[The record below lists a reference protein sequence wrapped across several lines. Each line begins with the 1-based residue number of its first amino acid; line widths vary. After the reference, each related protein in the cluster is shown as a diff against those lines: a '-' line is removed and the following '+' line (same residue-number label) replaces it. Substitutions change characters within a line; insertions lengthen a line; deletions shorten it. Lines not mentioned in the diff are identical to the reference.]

1 MIYRRVAARLRAQD
15 WLAITIEV
23 AIVIVGVFI
32 GTQVSNWNEDRLAR
46 READRMLVEVKPVF
60 GSFIRSI
67 DTAVEYFRVTGAY
80 AKIATAGWNGDP
92 SVSDEQFVIAAY
104 QAGQIYLTGLS
115 GNGLGMLIGSDRL
128 RNITDAE
135 VRDKLTTFIIMD
147 IPAYE
152 APLATDYRKHLR
164 QVIPEEIQDAIRV
177 RCGTRRF
184 ADHYFYVELTPK
196 CDLLIADA
204 EFHNVAAELR
214 RRPDIRGELR
224 GHGAIVAS
232 YVRDAKD
239 VKTLAEQLLTRLD
252 RLSIGKSR

>member
-23 AIVIVGVFI
+23 AIVVVGVFI

-67 DTAVEYFRVTGAY
+67 DTAIEYFRVSGAY
-80 AKIATAGWNGDP
+80 AKTASAGWNGDP

-104 QAGQIYLTGLS
+104 QAGQIYVTGLS
-115 GNGLGMLIGSDRL
+115 GNGLGILIGSDRL
-128 RNITDAE
+128 RNITDPE
-135 VRDKLTTFIIMD
+135 VRDKLTTFMIMD

-164 QVIPEEIQDAIRV
+164 QVIPEEIQEAIRV
-177 RCGTRRF
+177 KCGSRRF

-196 CDLLIADA
+196 CDLPMSDV
-204 EFHNVAAELR
+204 EFHDVAAELR
-214 RRPDIRGELR
+214 KRPDIRGELR
-224 GHGAIVAS
+224 GHDAIVAS
-232 YVRDAKD
+232 YVRDAQD
-239 VKTLAEQLLTRLD
+239 VKGLAEQLLTRVKKISAGQ
-252 RLSIGKSR
+252 RH